1 MEQKNDSIIIDI
13 FDEKNEDKNNK
24 NSNSINSIEL
34 PTIKRVY
41 QKRKSSIYIPPP
53 SHSLQHKRR
62 TRSFPIESTSRKNR
76 TPQYATPEKKLTPP
90 TKNKI
95 NQSNQTKT
103 IKESKYIKKY
113 NSNFSEH
120 KENKENN
127 NIDNIEIDYREYP
140 MQDNINWDL
149 GCIKLPKDCLVY
161 VSQMLIVGTVIG
173 VSLYK
178 LSATTDRPEFWASL
192 LSGSVGYILPNP
204 SLKRKN

>member
-1 MEQKNDSIIIDI
+1 MEQKNDSVIVDI
-13 FDEKNEDKNNK
+13 FDEKIDKNNK
-24 NSNSINSIEL
+24 NSIEL
-34 PTIKRVY
+34 PAIKRAH
-41 QKRKSSIYIPPP
+41 QKRKSTIYVPPP
-53 SHSLQHKRR
+53 PQSLQPRRR
-62 TRSFPIESTSRKNR
+62 TRSFPIESTSRKTR
-76 TPQYATPEKKLTPP
+76 TPHYTTPEKKLTPP
-90 TKNKI
+90 TKNKL
-95 NQSNQTKT
+95 NQTNT

-113 NSNFSEH
+113 NSRYDDH
-120 KENKENN
+120 KESKENN
-127 NIDNIEIDYREYP
+127 NIDNIEIDYKEYP

-178 LSATTDRPEFWASL
+178 LSATSDRPEFWASL